1 MKDQLR
7 LLRDCIN
14 NDRPAVVFQGDDFC
28 APEILEAAKEIY
40 RKHGCSEEFLFD
52 WQLLINEVKAYQ
64 LESPATVKLPKLSP
78 TETENDQQERHEKVY
93 REEAIKK
100 QIEFLQRQLDEM
112 HPENVSDVRKFEQK
126 IEESGMNE
134 TARKEAEKI
143 GRAHV

>member
-78 TETENDQQERHEKVY
+78 TETE
-93 REEAIKK
+93 
-100 QIEFLQRQLDEM
+100 LDRKSTRLNSS
-112 HPENVSDVRKFEQK
+112 HNVISRMP
-126 IEESGMNE
+126 SS
-134 TARKEAEKI
+134 A
-143 GRAHV
+143 

>member
-78 TETENDQQERHEKVY
+78 TETELV
-93 REEAIKK
+93 REEMTKRKK
-100 QIEFLQRQLDEM
+100 YSRLIRTFYSSGSVLNGMGLKCWRTCFF
-112 HPENVSDVRKFEQK
+112 RKFLPIVEV
-126 IEESGMNE
+126 
-134 TARKEAEKI
+134 TR
-143 GRAHV
+143 

>member
-64 LESPATVKLPKLSP
+64 LESPATVYCPRLVIVSP
-78 TETENDQQERHEKVY
+78 DMV
-93 REEAIKK
+93 REEMTK
-100 QIEFLQRQLDEM
+100 R
-112 HPENVSDVRKFEQK
+112 
-126 IEESGMNE
+126 
-134 TARKEAEKI
+134 
-143 GRAHV
+143 

>member
-64 LESPATVKLPKLSP
+64 LEV
-78 TETENDQQERHEKVY
+78 
-93 REEAIKK
+93 
-100 QIEFLQRQLDEM
+100 RQLSNCRNS
-112 HPENVSDVRKFEQK
+112 PRQK
-126 IEESGMNE
+126 RNWCGK
-134 TARKEAEKI
+134 R
-143 GRAHV
+143 